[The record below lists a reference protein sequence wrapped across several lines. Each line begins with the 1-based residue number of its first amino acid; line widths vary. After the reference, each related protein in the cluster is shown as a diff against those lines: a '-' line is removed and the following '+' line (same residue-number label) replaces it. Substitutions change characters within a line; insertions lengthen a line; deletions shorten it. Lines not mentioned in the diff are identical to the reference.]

1 VSATDGTRGEPPV
14 IHGVGPVPVPV
25 PKGSCLPYA
34 ARTTAELVA
43 DLVDRVV
50 NAPTSLIY
58 ELGHRSERGD
68 FDGPARV
75 PDGDGGT
82 T

>member
-1 VSATDGTRGEPPV
+1 VARG
-14 IHGVGPVPVPV
+14 
-25 PKGSCLPYA
+25 SWLPYS
-34 ARTTAELVA
+34 ARSTAELVA

-50 NAPTSLIY
+50 NTPTALIF

-75 PDGDGGT
+75 PVDFGEAT
-82 T
+82 

>member
-1 VSATDGTRGEPPV
+1 MSAMDGARGEPPV
-14 IHGVGPVPVPV
+14 IHGVGPVPVP
-25 PKGSCLPYA
+25 KGTWLHYA

-43 DLVDRVV
+43 DLVDRVEHTP
-50 NAPTSLIY
+50 NALIF

-75 PDGDGGT
+75 PGDGDAT
-82 T
+82 